1 MIVGYARVSSQ
12 DQNLD
17 LQRDALKA
25 AGCERIFEEHVSGAK
40 AQRPQFASAMD
51 FLRPGDTLVVWK
63 LDRLARSMR
72 QLIDTVALLDS
83 RSVGLRSLT
92 ESIDTGTANGRFFF
106 HVFGALA
113 EFERSILR
121 ERTLAGLEA
130 ARQRGRTG
138 GRPRAMSEAAV
149 RKARA
154 LLRDETLTIAEVAE
168 TLKVSRSTLYKYVPA
183 ARSSVTEGGSG
194 K

>member
-17 LQRDALKA
+17 LQRDALKV

-40 AQRPQFASAMD
+40 AQRPEFTSAMD

-72 QLIDTVALLDS
+72 QLIDTVALLDA

-149 RKARA
+149 RKAKA
-154 LLRDETLTIAEVAE
+154 LLRDETLTISEVAD
-168 TLKVSRSTLYKYVPA
+168 TLNVSRSTLYKYVPA
-183 ARSSVTEGGSG
+183 ARSTVTLGEPA